1 MTQLMKNL
9 QTTCILCFCI
19 LFFIQAD
26 LAQDS
31 KKGKAASFTGR
42 IFRSDMK
49 SGVANVR
56 VLLLDEK
63 KSENQDNSVETK
75 TDEKGNFAIDQVKSG
90 RYTVIIEAIFDKEE
104 DVPCQLLMGK
114 IDEPNSSLI
123 VETKNNKRI
132 EHIFIKN
139 FSVKEG
145 KEIKKEFDLVCK
157 SMFGG

>member
-1 MTQLMKNL
+1 
-9 QTTCILCFCI
+9 
-19 LFFIQAD
+19 
-26 LAQDS
+26 
-31 KKGKAASFTGR
+31 
-42 IFRSDMK
+42 MK

-56 VLLLDEK
+56 VILLDEK
-63 KSENQDNSVETK
+63 KSDNQDNSVETK
-75 TDEKGNFAIDQVKSG
+75 TDEKGNFAIDRVKSG